1 MKIHTSCRV
10 CGGELED
17 LLFLGSHPL
26 PDFSQ
31 TTPEHWEYAPL
42 KLTQCQSCSLMQMR
56 HTVDRA
62 KLFSNY
68 WYKSGLSETMVAALK
83 EVAEKSQEFI
93 AEGHTV
99 VDIGAN
105 DGTFLDALQPGLT
118 KIGFEPSDIQP
129 ATDIGFKHII
139 RDFFSADKFQDSHV
153 PSAKLVT
160 TIAMFYSVEDPSRFV
175 EDVAKIL
182 LPGGVWINQMNDLTA
197 LFTNNAYDIIGH
209 EHTCIWSLNA
219 LRFLLDRY
227 GLEVFRVERIPL
239 NGGTARFYIQHK
251 GQRPVEDSVGEQ
263 RKLEEFMLHR
273 LGPLSTDID
282 ESTAKL
288 HDLMR
293 RLHKEGSK
301 VYIYGASTRG
311 VTIVHAASLDEM
323 LIQGAAERDESKVGN
338 LFPGTRIPIV
348 SERDMRIAQPDY
360 LLALPYSYMPQFRK
374 REREWEHNGGRW
386 ICPIPTPRIL

>member
-1 MKIHTSCRV
+1 MILHTACRV

-31 TTPEHWEYAPL
+31 PTPEHWEYAPL
-42 KLTQCQSCSLMQMR
+42 MLTQCQSCSLMQMR

-83 EVAEKSQEFI
+83 EVAEKANEFI

-99 VDIGAN
+99 VDIGSN
-105 DGTFLDALQPGLT
+105 DGTFFDQLTPGLT
-118 KIGFEPSDIQP
+118 KIGFEPSDIP
-129 ATDIGFKHII
+129 LASDKGFKHII
-139 RDFFSADKFQDSHV
+139 HDFFSAKAFEDAHV

-160 TIAMFYSVEDPSRFV
+160 SIAMFYSVEDPPKFV
-175 EDVAKIL
+175 EDVATIL
-182 LPGGVWINQMNDLTA
+182 LPGGVWINQMNDMTA
-197 LFTNNAYDIIGH
+197 LYTQNSYDIIGH
-209 EHTCIWSLNA
+209 EHTCIWSLHA
-219 LRFLLDRY
+219 LKFLLDRY

-251 GQRPVEDSVGEQ
+251 GQRPIEDSVAEQ
-263 RKLEEFMLHR
+263 EKQERFLNPIKL
-273 LGPLSTDID
+273 SNAID
-282 ESTAKL
+282 ESTSKL

-323 LIQGAAERDESKVGN
+323 FVQGAAERDESKVGK

-360 LLALPYSYMPQFRK
+360 LLALPYSYLPQFRK
-374 REREWEHNGGRW
+374 REREWEKNRGRW
-386 ICPIPTPRIL
+386 IIPVPQPRIL